1 MPGIVVV
8 GTQWGDEGKGKIV
21 DFCAQ
26 DADVVV
32 RFNGGSNAG
41 HTVMTG
47 KEVFRFHLIPSG
59 ILRPE
64 KMNLVGNG
72 VVVDPEVLLGE
83 VEELRERGHPVDN
96 LRISERAHVV
106 MPYHKTLDGL
116 EEELKGGLKAGT
128 TMRGIGP
135 TFEDKAARIGLRVG
149 DLLDEEA
156 LRTRLAASVPMKQ
169 KLIEAYGGKERLAE
183 EGLFEIARNW
193 GEGLR
198 RYVEDT
204 SLRLHHALEAGKEVL
219 FEAAQGTHLDID
231 HGIYPF
237 GTSSNVVVGAASV
250 GSGVGVRHLNQAIGV
265 TKAFTSR
272 VGTGPF
278 PTELEGA
285 EAAYLRDR
293 SLGEYGT
300 TTGRPRRVGWFDL
313 VMVRFAARVNSLDYL
328 AVTKLDVLGGLDPLR
343 VCVAY
348 EHEEETIREFP
359 ASMRVFAG
367 CQPIYEELSGWEAIS
382 EDSWVEAVKRGY
394 AELPAEMRAYLD
406 LLSRETGVPV
416 GLVSLGPAREATL
429 DLRGT

>member
-1 MPGIVVV
+1 MPGTVVV
-8 GTQWGDEGKGKIV
+8 GTQWGDEGKGKII
-21 DFCAQ
+21 DFCAR

-41 HTVMTG
+41 HTVMVET
-47 KEVFRFHLIPSG
+47 EVFRFHLIPSG

-64 KMNLVGNG
+64 KLNLVGNG
-72 VVVDPEVLLGE
+72 VVVDAEVLLSE
-83 VEELRERGHPVDN
+83 IEELKGRGHPVDN
-96 LRISERAHVV
+96 LRVSERAHVV

-135 TFEDKAARIGLRVG
+135 TFEDKAARIGVRVG

-156 LRTRLAASVPMKQ
+156 LRERLAILIPMKQ
-169 KLIEAYGGKERLAE
+169 RMIEAYGGKDNLSEQA
-183 EGLFEIARNW
+183 LFETARDW
-193 GEGLR
+193 GNRLR
-198 RYVEDT
+198 AYVKDT
-204 SLRLHHALEAGKEVL
+204 SLLLDEALNEGKKVL

-237 GTSSNVVVGAASV
+237 GTSSNVVVGSASV
-250 GSGVGVRHLNQAIGV
+250 GSGVGVRHLNEVIGV

-278 PTELEGA
+278 PSELAGE
-285 EAAYLRDR
+285 EASYLRDK

-300 TTGRPRRVGWFDL
+300 TTGRPRRIGWLDL

-348 EHEEETIREFP
+348 EHDGETLRDFP
-359 ASMRVFAG
+359 ASMRVLGA
-367 CQPIYEELSGWEAIS
+367 CRPIYEEVAGWEDIS

-394 AELPAEMRAYLD
+394 DELPGQMRAYLD

-416 GLVSLGPAREATL
+416 GLVSVGPAREATL

>member
-1 MPGIVVV
+1 MPGTVVV

-21 DFCAQ
+21 DFCAR

-47 KEVFRFHLIPSG
+47 AEVFRFHLIPSG

-64 KMNLVGNG
+64 TLNVVGNG
-72 VVVDPEVLLGE
+72 VVVDPAVLLAE
-83 VEELRERGHPVDN
+83 MEELKERGHPVDN
-96 LRISERAHVV
+96 LRVSERAHVV
-106 MPYHKTLDGL
+106 MPYHRILDGL

-128 TMRGIGP
+128 TMQGIGP
-135 TFEDKAARIGLRVG
+135 TFEDKAARIGVRVG

-156 LRTRLAASVPMKQ
+156 LRGRLATVVPMKQ
-169 KLIEAYGGKERLAE
+169 RMIEAYGGEADLSKEA
-183 EGLFEIARNW
+183 LFETGRDW
-193 GEGLR
+193 GNRLR
-198 RYVEDT
+198 AYVADT
-204 SLRLHHALEAGKEVL
+204 SLLLDHALKQGKKIL

-237 GTSSNVVVGAASV
+237 GTSSNAVVGSASV
-250 GSGVGVRHLNQAIGV
+250 GSGVGVRHLNQVIGV
-265 TKAFTSR
+265 AKAFTSR

-278 PTELEGA
+278 PSELAGD
-285 EAAYLRDR
+285 EASYLRDK

-300 TTGRPRRVGWFDL
+300 TTGRPRRVGWLDL

-348 EHEEETIREFP
+348 EHDGETLREFP
-359 ASMRVFAG
+359 ASMRVFGA
-367 CQPIYEELSGWEAIS
+367 CRPVYEELAGWEDIS

-394 AELPAEMRAYLD
+394 DELPGEMRAYLD
-406 LLSRETGVPV
+406 LLSHETGVPV
-416 GLVSLGPAREATL
+416 GLVSVGPAREATL
-429 DLRGT
+429 ELRGT

>member
-1 MPGIVVV
+1 MPGTVVV

-21 DFCAQ
+21 DFCAR

-47 KEVFRFHLIPSG
+47 AEVFRFHLIPSG

-64 KMNLVGNG
+64 TLNLVGNG
-72 VVVDPEVLLGE
+72 VVVDPEVLLAE
-83 VEELRERGHPVDN
+83 IEELRDRGHPVDN
-96 LRISERAHVV
+96 LRVSERAHVV
-106 MPYHKTLDGL
+106 MPYHRTLDGL

-135 TFEDKAARIGLRVG
+135 TFEDKAARIGVRVG
-149 DLLDEEA
+149 DLLDEDA
-156 LRTRLAASVPMKQ
+156 LRERLATLVPMKQ
-169 KLIEAYGGKERLAE
+169 RMIEAYGGEADLSE
-183 EGLFEIARNW
+183 EALFETARDW
-193 GEGLR
+193 GDRLQA
-198 RYVEDT
+198 YVEDT
-204 SLRLHHALEAGKEVL
+204 SLLLDHALKQGKEVL

-237 GTSSNVVVGAASV
+237 GTSSNVVAGSASV
-250 GSGVGVRHLNQAIGV
+250 GSGVGVRHLNQVIGV
-265 TKAFTSR
+265 AKAFTSR

-278 PTELEGA
+278 PSELKGE
-285 EAAYLRDR
+285 EASYLRDK

-300 TTGRPRRVGWFDL
+300 TTGRPRRVGWLDL

-348 EHEEETIREFP
+348 ELDGETLREFP
-359 ASMRVFAG
+359 ASMRVFGA
-367 CQPIYEELSGWEAIS
+367 CRPVYEELAGWEDIS
-382 EDSWVEAVKRGY
+382 EDSWVEAVKKGY
-394 AELPAEMRAYLD
+394 DEFPGEMRTYLD

-416 GLVSLGPAREATL
+416 GLVSVGPAREATL
-429 DLRGT
+429 ELRGT

>member
-1 MPGIVVV
+1 MPGTVVV
-8 GTQWGDEGKGKIV
+8 GTQWGDEGKGKII
-21 DFCAQ
+21 DFCAR

-41 HTVMTG
+41 HTVMV
-47 KEVFRFHLIPSG
+47 EAEIFRFHLIPSG

-64 KMNLVGNG
+64 KLNLVGNG
-72 VVVDPEVLLGE
+72 VVVDVEVLLSE
-83 VEELRERGHPVDN
+83 IEELKGRGHPVHN
-96 LRISERAHVV
+96 LRVSERAHVV

-135 TFEDKAARIGLRVG
+135 TFEDKAARIGVRVG

-156 LRTRLAASVPMKQ
+156 LKERLATLVPMKQ
-169 KLIEAYGGKERLAE
+169 RMIEAYGGKDRLSKDA
-183 EGLFEIARNW
+183 LFETARDW
-193 GEGLR
+193 GNRLR
-198 RYVEDT
+198 VYVRDT
-204 SLRLHHALEAGKEVL
+204 SLLLDEALNEGKKVL

-237 GTSSNVVVGAASV
+237 GTSSNVVVGSASV
-250 GSGVGVRHLNQAIGV
+250 GSGVGVRHLNQVIGV
-265 TKAFTSR
+265 AKAFTSR

-278 PTELEGA
+278 PSELTG
-285 EAAYLRDR
+285 EAASHLRDK

-300 TTGRPRRVGWFDL
+300 TTGRPRRIGWLDL

-348 EHEEETIREFP
+348 EHDGETLRDFP
-359 ASMRVFAG
+359 ASMRVFGA
-367 CQPIYEELSGWEAIS
+367 CRPVYEEVAGWEDIS

-394 AELPAEMRAYLD
+394 GEFPGQMRAYLD

-416 GLVSLGPAREATL
+416 GLVSVGPAREATL